1 MATSLLD
8 WISNLLNDSDARN
21 AFDND
26 PRGYASEHGFHNLSG
41 GDVHDALSLLA
52 DDDSYS
58 NHGHHFPAPH
68 DWNHNDH
75 DGGAH
80 YLRSY
85 INNNHESFDR
95 GETNIDNSVHQD
107 IDTGGRRG
115 GGGDRD
121 DDRHDGR
128 AHDGRD
134 SDRNDR
140 DD

>member
-58 NHGHHFPAPH
+58 NHGGHHYPAPH
-68 DWNHNDH
+68 EWNHNDH
-75 DGGAH
+75 DGGAS
-80 YLRSY
+80 YLHSY
-85 INNNHESFDR
+85 I
-95 GETNIDNSVHQD
+95 
-107 IDTGGRRG
+107 
-115 GGGDRD
+115 
-121 DDRHDGR
+121 
-128 AHDGRD
+128 
-134 SDRNDR
+134 
-140 DD
+140 